1 VNWYHLIYIV
11 PAIFSGTT
19 MLGYLSPVKVSARF
33 LPLLTFLVALL
44 AIVLPMKIDVAL
56 AVVPAVAM
64 LHRFFRIDLTAHQ
77 PVSVTQALRI
87 GKGLQDGITEFAAK
101 AYPRPEDDVDTHVA
115 APDDDKEVAR
125 DEVPVVKSA
134 TKPQVTSFIP
144 DL

>member
-1 VNWYHLIYIV
+1 LGDRRLGADVNWYHLIYIV

-44 AIVLPMKIDVAL
+44 AIVLPMKI
-56 AVVPAVAM
+56 
-64 LHRFFRIDLTAHQ
+64 HRFFRIDLTAHQ